1 MSDQQDGAEKF
12 ALTLLALL
20 VAAVVAGSVGFS
32 VSRARPSTSAA
43 ASNVPADAMAVSP
56 VETLYFA
63 VGDDQLP
70 PEANDVLSRVAVAAR
85 SNAGATIAVSGFH
98 DASGDR
104 AANQVLALRRAEQ
117 VRHALEANGVSP
129 SQIILDKPAETS
141 GGGDAAQARRVE
153 MRLQ

>member
-12 ALTLLALL
+12 ALTLVALL
-20 VAAVVAGSVGFS
+20 VAAVVAGSMAFG
-32 VSRARPSTSAA
+32 VSRARAVNAA
-43 ASNVPADAMAVSP
+43 VATATPADAMAVSS
-56 VETLYFA
+56 VETLFFA

-70 PEANDVLSRVAVAAR
+70 PDANDVLARVAVAAR

-104 AANQVLALRRAEQ
+104 AANQELARRRAEQ

-129 SQIILDKPAETS
+129 AQIILDKPAETT
-141 GGGDAAQARRVE
+141 GGGDPAQARRVE

>member
-12 ALTLLALL
+12 ALTLVALL
-20 VAAVVAGSVGFS
+20 VAAVVAGSVGFG
-32 VSRARPSTSAA
+32 VSRARHATAAA
-43 ASNVPADAMAVSP
+43 ASEVPADTMAVSP

-70 PEANDVLSRVAVAAR
+70 ADANDVLSRMSVAAR

-104 AANQVLALRRAEQ
+104 AANEELARRRAEQ
-117 VRHALEANGVSP
+117 VRHALEANGVAP

-141 GGGDAAQARRVE
+141 GGGDPAQARRVE